1 MGDEFMIKLKKILS
15 AGVTLL
21 AATMMVACGS
31 SNSSSSSSSSSTKNT
46 DTNSAKAT
54 FKTDSKKGDSKGG
67 SLKVAEI
74 SDTPFGGDWLPEIG
88 TSGIDSDIMVWG
100 YEPLFKVDDHFNF
113 IDGGAANIKF
123 DDKAKTATIT
133 INPKLKWSD
142 GKKVIAKDIEYS
154 YEIMANKDTQSE
166 RYNKQ
171 LENIEGMKEY
181 HQGSA
186 KTISGIT
193 YPKGEDGDSVVL
205 HFKDIK
211 SGMTVSGNGWFSET
225 AEPYHYLKD
234 VAFKDIKASKQN
246 KVKPLFFGPYQVKH
260 IVSGQSVTFE
270 PNKYYYQ
277 GEPHLDN
284 VTVSIV
290 NPATQAQQIKAH
302 KFDIIQVSQSIWK
315 NVKNTSGYD
324 YLGVKPMQYSYMA
337 FRVGS
342 YDRKENVSVQNPN
355 AKMGNQNLRQA
366 MAYALNVDQVV
377 EKFGNGLGYRD
388 TTLVPTAFGEFHD
401 SKAKGFPYDPAKAK
415 KLLDDAGYKM
425 GKDGY
430 RTDPKGKKLTITFS
444 AMSKDSDQKAI
455 MNNYIQKWKEV
466 GLRVQLLNGKLTEF
480 NSFYDNLKKADQGNV
495 DVFMAAWALSSEPS
509 NCASLY
515 SESQPMNYSRFN
527 SKKNNELT
535 EEIQS
540 QKSATDHDY
549 FVKSM
554 IKWQD
559 NMNKEAYIVP
569 LNRYYLVTAV
579 NKKVENFSVELPF
592 NTMARIYKTGIS
604 K

>member
-1 MGDEFMIKLKKILS
+1 MIKLKKILS

-21 AATMMVACGS
+21 ATTMMVACGS

-46 DTNSAKAT
+46 DTNSAKVT

-67 SLKVAEI
+67 DLKVAEI
-74 SDTPFGGDWLPEIG
+74 NDTPFSANWLPEIQ
-88 TSGIDSDIMVWG
+88 TSAIDEHIMKWASEG
-100 YEPLFKVDDHFNF
+100 LFKTDDNFN
-113 IDGGAANIKF
+113 IQDGGPANIKF

-142 GKKVIAKDIEYS
+142 GKKVIAKDLEYS
-154 YEIMANKDTQSE
+154 YEIIGNKDTESE
-166 RYNKQ
+166 RYNDQ
-171 LENIEGMKEY
+171 YENIEGMKEY
-181 HQGSA
+181 HEGKA

-193 YPKGEDGDSVVL
+193 YPKGEDGDSIVL
-205 HFKDIK
+205 HFKEIK
-211 SGMTVSGNGWFSET
+211 TGMDVSGNGWYSEN

-234 VAFKDIKASKQN
+234 VAFKDLQASKQN
-246 KVKPLFFGPYQVKH
+246 KVAPLFFGPYKVKH

-270 PNKYYYQ
+270 PNKEYYR
-277 GEPHLDN
+277 GEPKLDS

-290 NPATQAQQIKAH
+290 NPATLSQQIKAH
-302 KFDIIQVSQSIWK
+302 KFDIIEVRPSNWK
-315 NVKNTSGYD
+315 SVKNTSGYN
-324 YLGVKPMQYSYMA
+324 YLGVKPMAYSYLG

-342 YDRKENVSVQNPN
+342 LDRVKNVNTENPK

-366 MAYALNVDQVV
+366 MAYAMNVDQVV
-377 EKFGNGLGYRD
+377 DKFSNGLGYRD
-388 TTLVPTAFGEFHD
+388 TTLIPTAFGEFHD

-430 RTDPKGKKLTITFS
+430 RTDPDGKDLTITFS
-444 AMSKDSDQKAI
+444 AMSGKPEQQAI
-455 MNNYIQKWKEV
+455 VNNYIQKWKDV
-466 GLRVQLLNGKLTEF
+466 GLRVKLLNGKLTEF
-480 NSFYDNLKKADQGNV
+480 NSFYDNLKKTNQGNI
-495 DVFMAAWALSSEPS
+495 DVFMAAWSLSSEPS
-509 NCASLY
+509 AAASMW
-515 SESQPMNYSRFN
+515 SSNQPMNFARFS
-527 SKKNNELT
+527 SKTNDKL
-535 EEIQS
+535 IRDVQS
-540 QKSATDHDY
+540 QASATNHDH

-569 LNRYYLVTAV
+569 LDRAYNVYAV
-579 NKKVENFSVELPF
+579 NKKVENYSRKLAFDDYYNVGL
-592 NTMARIYKTGIS
+592 S